1 MINNSGFL
9 IINKPSGPTSHDI
22 VDKIRKITGIRKV
35 GHAGTLDP
43 FASGVLIVAVGREAT
58 REISRFVKMNK
69 EYVATLFLGVETD
82 TYDREGKK
90 INTPLAKGVGGI
102 FLSDIEKVLKTFLG
116 KQKQIPP
123 MYSAK
128 KINGQKLY
136 ELARK
141 GVEVR
146 RQPGD
151 IEIYKI
157 SIEDYRSPLLK
168 IRVKCSTGTYIRS
181 LAFDIGKKLGVGAYL
196 EELER
201 TAIGEIGIA
210 QAIKLEE
217 LTSEN
222 WRQNFIDQ
230 DTDLEC

>member
-1 MINNSGFL
+1 MAKNFGFL
-9 IINKPSGPTSHDI
+9 IINKPAGPTSHD
-22 VDKIRKITGIRKV
+22 VVNKVRKITGVRRV

-58 REISRFVKMNK
+58 REISKFVKMDK
-69 EYVATLFLGVETD
+69 EYVATLFLGAETD

-90 INTPLAKGVGGI
+90 INTPLAKGIGGI

-141 GVEVR
+141 GLEIE
-146 RQPGD
+146 RQSCD
-151 IEIYKI
+151 IEIYDI
-157 SIEDYRSPLLK
+157 SMEDYHPPFLK

-181 LAFDIGKKLGVGAYL
+181 LAFDIGKQLGTGAYL

-201 TAIGEIGIA
+201 TAIGDIEIK

-217 LTSEN
+217 LTGDDWNQKFYE
-222 WRQNFIDQ
+222 
-230 DTDLEC
+230 